1 MQEFIDP
8 IFISLKVAT
17 CASLINLIFGLFF
30 GYVLARSKFPGKELL
45 DTTLT
50 LPMVLPPTVLGYY
63 LLAVLGRNSGL
74 GKFLE
79 DWFGIDLIFTLPGAV
94 IAAAIV
100 AFPLVL
106 RPART
111 AFESVQFQYEQ
122 AARTLGVTELGVF
135 FRITLPLAWRGI
147 AGGFLLAFVRS
158 LGEFGATMMVAGS
171 IPGKTQTVS
180 LAIYEAVQSGREDT
194 ALVFVSVI
202 SLLCFFILFCAKRV
216 SSTYTHELNQTKT

>member
-63 LLAVLGRNSGL
+63 LLAVLGRNSWL
-74 GKFLE
+74 GTFLE

-135 FRITLPLAWRGI
+135 LRITLPLAWRGI
-147 AGGFLLAFVRS
+147 VGGFLLAFVRS

-202 SLLCFFILFCAKRV
+202 SLLCFFILFCANRMN
-216 SSTYTHELNQTKT
+216 SAYTHELNQTKT